1 MTHDMTVNQKAL
13 QHVPPYSSLLTWI
26 WMIWQSFWRPS
37 GTCIDAGTITWLHAV
52 PLSHCTKKTSTK
64 YRAKKTAQGN
74 IEIPIRKKAFR
85 AYPPGNSHILSGERE
100 NHLKGPLK
108 GNILVFRRVPRMVV
122 MFMYHNCVVGIPKVQ
137 SRTTFLRVGNVLK
150 ITCSSSLFF
159 LKKNNC
165 KPGPQK
171 FTWSVASM
179 IFHPLGRKW
188 IPCLSI
194 LLLLSQNNKF
204 KSSAVELSESDESN
218 DESHWHVISPIQS
231 MGMVDLPTFGWY
243 WWWISR

>member
-159 LKKNNC
+159 LKK
-165 KPGPQK
+165 KQLQ
-171 FTWSVASM
+171 TWTPKVYM
-179 IFHPLGRKW
+179 ICCFHDIPSSRKKMDSLPFNFAAAFPKQQIQIFSSRTFRIRRIQW
-188 IPCLSI
+188 RNPIDMLSHPY
-194 LLLLSQNNKF
+194 NPW
-204 KSSAVELSESDESN
+204 E
-218 DESHWHVISPIQS
+218 W
-231 MGMVDLPTFGWY
+231 
-243 WWWISR
+243 